1 MSVNPSDLYLRTTNT
16 TNPNQVPLPI
26 RTEDLAT
33 GLSVNT
39 TLDLEKQHGNA
50 DLIRAVSIL
59 GIGGPFRVID
69 PWTLEDPDGH
79 QLINAG
85 GYAALPFGDSYPPLM
100 QFIFNFLESNNSMG
114 LPQQAASDWRAAL
127 ETNLVSLLAREAPS
141 HADSGVFFSNSGA
154 EAVETA
160 VKFARG
166 SQPKSKYIINFTAAY
181 HGKTLGA
188 LSLTPNPELQ
198 APFAPLIPGV
208 ITLPYGDPNILETT
222 ILKSSA
228 SSIAAIVLEPIQ
240 GEAGVVIP
248 PPEFLPAV
256 AKISREHGIMV
267 IADEVQTG
275 LGRTGHHFASIA
287 GGLEP
292 DIITLAKP
300 LGGGLIPVG
309 ATIVRR
315 PIYKKVL
322 GGLESKRHSNTFGG
336 GSLAMAIALKSLEL
350 IIDENLAEKSQQNGK
365 IGLTKLEEIRKRHPA
380 FIRSVRGAGMLFGIE
395 LHSVI
400 PSYVLPVGD
409 DTVRTLSTGLAVREL
424 HLGGVH
430 ACFSLN
436 ASSVLRLTPPLN
448 IPDTLFSEMFTRITN
463 VSQTNRSSWRM
474 LRRMPSKRL
483 LRLAR
488 LAIKR

>member
-1 MSVNPSDLYLRTTNT
+1 MSINPSDPRLPKASTTG
-16 TNPNQVPLPI
+16 PNQVSLPI
-26 RTEDLAT
+26 RTEDIFT
-33 GLSVNT
+33 GLSVNA
-39 TLDLEKQHGNA
+39 TLSLEKKHGNA
-50 DLIRAVSIL
+50 DLIRAVNIL
-59 GIGGPFRVID
+59 DIGGPFQVID
-69 PWTLEDPDGH
+69 PWTLQDPDGRH
-79 QLINAG
+79 LINAG
-85 GYAALPFGDSYPPLM
+85 GYAALPFGESYPPLL
-100 QFIFNFLESNNSMG
+100 QFITNFIDGNTSMG

-127 ETNLVSLLAREAPS
+127 ETNLVSLLASEAPS
-141 HADSGVFFSNSGA
+141 HSDSGVFFSNSGA

-160 VKFARG
+160 IKFARG
-166 SQPKSKYIINFTAAY
+166 SQPRSKYIINFTSAY

-198 APFAPLIPGV
+198 APFAPLLPGV
-208 ITLPYGDPNILETT
+208 ITLPYGNADVLETT
-222 ILKSSA
+222 IRKKGV

-256 AKISREHGIMV
+256 AQISRQHKIMV

-275 LGRTGHHFASIA
+275 LGRSGHHFASIA

-300 LGGGLIPVG
+300 LGGGLIPIG
-309 ATIVRR
+309 ATIIRR

-336 GSLAMAIALKSLEL
+336 GSLAMAVALKSLEL
-350 IIDENLAEKSQQNGK
+350 IIDENLAETSQKNGK
-365 IGLTKLEEIRKRHPA
+365 IGLDRLEEIHKRYPA
-380 FIRSVRGAGMLFGIE
+380 FIRNVRGAGMLFGVE

-400 PSYVLPVGD
+400 PTYALPIGD

-448 IPDTLFSEMFTRITN
+448 IPVNLFSEMFTRIEH
-463 VSQTNRSSWRM
+463 VAQQNRSSWRM
-474 LRRMPSKRL
+474 LRRMPTKSL